1 MEWGL
6 GACVLFG
13 NDFVDGDYEMR
24 VYDKWKSS
32 EGFERNGVY
41 YYRQ

>member
-6 GACVLFG
+6 GAVWQR
-13 NDFVDGDYEMR
+13 FVYGDYEMR
-24 VYDKWKSS
+24 KYDKWKSS
-32 EGFERNGVY
+32 EGFERNGMY